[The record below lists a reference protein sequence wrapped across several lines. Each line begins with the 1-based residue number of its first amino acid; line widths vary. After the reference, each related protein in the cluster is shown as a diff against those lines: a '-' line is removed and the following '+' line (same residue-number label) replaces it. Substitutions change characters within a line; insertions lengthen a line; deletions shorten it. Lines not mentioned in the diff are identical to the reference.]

1 MEKNKILPL
10 LQVQKRIITM
20 SKTIEGRIKNKRN
33 LGGIIFL
40 DIATSPGDVNIIAR
54 KDSSHPPL
62 YEKIEALQINDF
74 CRLEVSEEEK
84 DLVICQLLV
93 HIKKQHNYFWSSR
106 QLEIVRAYAF
116 LMDALREYF
125 NKEGYT
131 EVRLPSIHAGK
142 NDGDFFELDY
152 FGRTARMTSSNALF
166 LDIYAL
172 QLQKAF
178 SIQKCFRAEK
188 SHTNRHLAEY
198 DILEAARLNC
208 SLEDTMTEV
217 ENLLKFV
224 LDKFTQSP
232 FASISPLDFAAL
244 KEKKIA
250 VIPYKEIE
258 QQYNLEGKGLGK
270 YEREIARKE
279 PVFVIHFPRKI
290 ASWTA
295 KPIDDKYTR
304 SFNLLLPQ
312 VGEVVEG
319 TERQTNIE
327 IFQGIIETA
336 GVEEQLGWYLNMLPY
351 SDFLL
356 SGFGLGIERLAMWL
370 LGLKNI
376 REIHPVYRD
385 TDFSELKK

>member
-1 MEKNKILPL
+1 MAIHNI
-10 LQVQKRIITM
+10 V
-20 SKTIEGRIKNKRN
+20 EGRIKNKRN
-33 LGGIIFL
+33 LGGIVFL
-40 DIATSPGDVNIIAR
+40 DIDASPGDVSVIAR
-54 KDSSHPPL
+54 KDSSLPSL
-62 YEKIEALQINDF
+62 YEKIEALQIDDF
-74 CRLEVSEEEK
+74 CRLEVTEEEK
-84 DLVICQLLV
+84 DLVISQVLA
-93 HIKKQHNYFWSSR
+93 HFKKQHDYFWSSR

-116 LMDALREYF
+116 LLDALREYF
-125 NKEGYT
+125 IADGYT

-142 NDGDFFELDY
+142 NDGDIFELDY
-152 FGRTARMTSSNALF
+152 FSQTARLTSSNALF
-166 LDIYAL
+166 LDIYAV

-188 SHTNRHLAEY
+188 SHTNRHLAEF
-198 DILEAARLNC
+198 DMLEAARLNC
-208 SLEDTMTEV
+208 SLEDAMTEV

-224 LDKFTQSP
+224 LDKFARSP
-232 FASISPLDFAAL
+232 FAGLSTLDFANL
-244 KEKKIA
+244 KEKKFT

-258 QQYNLEGKGLGK
+258 RQYNLEGKGLGK
-270 YEREIARKE
+270 HEREIAGKE

-295 KPIDDKYTR
+295 KPIDNKYTR

-319 TERQTNIE
+319 TERQTHRE
-327 IFQGIIETA
+327 EFQGIIQAA
-336 GVEEQLGWYLNMLPY
+336 GAEEQLGWYLNMLPY

-356 SGFGLGIERLAMWL
+356 SGFGLGVERLAMWL

-385 TDFSELKK
+385 TDFSELKTK

>member
-1 MEKNKILPL
+1 MATHNI
-10 LQVQKRIITM
+10 
-20 SKTIEGRIKNKRN
+20 IEGRIKNKRN
-33 LGGIIFL
+33 LGGIVFL
-40 DIATSPGDVNIIAR
+40 DIDAIQEDVSVIAR
-54 KDSSHPPL
+54 KDSSPHSL

-74 CRLEVSEEEK
+74 CRLEVTAEKK
-84 DLVICQLLV
+84 DLVICQLPD
-93 HIKKQHNYFWSSR
+93 HFKKQHDYFWSSR

-116 LMDALREYF
+116 LLDALREYLIAD
-125 NKEGYT
+125 GYT
-131 EVRLPSIHAGK
+131 EVRPPSIHAGK
-142 NDGDFFELDY
+142 NEGDFFELDY
-152 FGRTARMTSSNALF
+152 FGHTARLTSSNALF
-166 LDIYAL
+166 LDIYAV

-188 SHTNRHLAEY
+188 SHTNRHLAEF
-198 DILEAARLNC
+198 DMLEAARLNR
-208 SLEDTMTEV
+208 SLEDTMAEV

-224 LDKFTQSP
+224 LDKFARSP
-232 FASISPLDFAAL
+232 FADISPLDFAGL
-244 KEKKIA
+244 KEKKFAAIT
-250 VIPYKEIE
+250 YKEIE

-270 YEREIARKE
+270 HEREIAGKE
-279 PVFVIHFPRKI
+279 PVFVIHFPCKI

-319 TERQTNIE
+319 TERQTHRE
-327 IFQGIIETA
+327 EFQSILQSA

-356 SGFGLGIERLAMWL
+356 SGFGLGVERLAMWI

-376 REIHPVYRD
+376 REIHPIYRD
-385 TDFSELKK
+385 TGFSELK

>member
-1 MEKNKILPL
+1 MLMPKI
-10 LQVQKRIITM
+10 V
-20 SKTIEGRIKNKRN
+20 EGRTKNIRN

-40 DIATSPGDVNIIAR
+40 DISAIQGDISVIAR
-54 KDSSHPPL
+54 KDSSLPSL

-74 CRLEVSEEEK
+74 CRLEVNAEEK
-84 DLVICQLLV
+84 DLVISQVLA
-93 HIKKQHNYFWSSR
+93 HFKKQHDYFWSSR

-116 LMDALREYF
+116 LQDVLREYLIAD
-125 NKEGYT
+125 GST

-142 NDGDFFELDY
+142 NYGDFFGLDY
-152 FGRTARMTSSNALF
+152 FGHTARLTSSNALF
-166 LDIYAL
+166 LDIYAV
-172 QLQKAF
+172 QLQRTF

-188 SHTNRHLAEY
+188 SHTNRHLAEF
-198 DILEAARLNC
+198 DMLEAARLNR
-208 SLEDTMTEV
+208 SLEDAMAEV

-224 LDKFTQSP
+224 LDKFARSP
-232 FASISPLDFAAL
+232 FAGISPLDFTNL
-244 KEKKIA
+244 KERKFA
-250 VIPYKEIE
+250 VIPYKKIE

-270 YEREIARKE
+270 HDREIAGDE

-319 TERQTNIE
+319 TERQTHRKEFQNI
-327 IFQGIIETA
+327 IQTA
-336 GVEEQLGWYLNMLPY
+336 GAEEQLGWYLNMLPY

-376 REIHPVYRD
+376 REIHPIYRD
-385 TDFSELKK
+385 TGFSELKT